1 MRRERAALALAGGL
15 VLALVGCASPDSE
28 PTEPSPAS
36 TASPEPSPAET
47 SPTSEAPLVD
57 IEVDA
62 AGTLDMPTEL
72 TAGAHVFRV
81 SSAAPADV
89 AVIRPQGGYTEE
101 DLAGDFGPHESEEG
115 QVAAAASLEEGTVS
129 LGGTWSEPGT
139 SWGFALALDA
149 GEYWFVDMVREP
161 GEAGDDDT
169 LEVAEILTV
178 TVSESDEVAPLPE
191 PDAVAS
197 ATDDRSWDVPET
209 LPASGALLVQNETD
223 MSHRL
228 VLERV
233 PDGEDPQE
241 WLEQSRVGHRECPCT
256 SPARASAGTEFLWLY
271 ELPPG
276 DYVVLDQSISDLGYP
291 QYNGVGATLV
301 ELTE

>member
-1 MRRERAALALAGGL
+1 MRRDRAVLALAAGL
-15 VLALVGCASPDSE
+15 VLGLVGCASPDPD

-47 SPTSEAPLVD
+47 SPTSEAPVVD

-81 SSAAPADV
+81 SSAAQADV
-89 AVIRPQGGYTEE
+89 TVIRPQGVDTKE
-101 DLAGDFGPHESEEG
+101 DRAGDFGTHESEEG
-115 QVAAAASLEEGTVS
+115 QVAAAASFEEGAVS
-129 LGGTWSEPGT
+129 LGGTWSGPGT

-169 LEVAEILTV
+169 LETAEILTV
-178 TVSESDEVAPLPE
+178 TVSESEEVVAPLPE
-191 PDAVAS
+191 SDAVAS

-209 LPASGALLVQNETD
+209 LPASGALLVKNETD

-233 PDGEDPQE
+233 PDGE
-241 WLEQSRVGHRECPCT
+241 
-256 SPARASAGTEFLWLY
+256 A
-271 ELPPG
+271 
-276 DYVVLDQSISDLGYP
+276 
-291 QYNGVGATLV
+291 
-301 ELTE
+301 